1 MQAALISYAV
11 FTAVVLLL
19 VIVVFIIVSVR
30 SLLAFLR
37 GRQAKTKNSGSGQSL
52 GP

>member
-1 MQAALISYAV
+1 MQAALISYAI
-11 FTAVVLLL
+11 FTAVILLL
-19 VIVVFIIVSVR
+19 VIVVFIIAGVR

-37 GRQAKTKNSGSGQSL
+37 KRQARTKNSGNGLSL